1 MSITG
6 GDGTS
11 ISLPSEP
18 KNGRTAFVYGTLMV
32 PQILYRVCY
41 NTENPLPE
49 VVSHLRLTPA
59 LLRNYSRRKVLRADF
74 PGIIAQ
80 TNHSVLGTVISGLT
94 NEDVKWLDHFE
105 GDMYKR
111 VHVEVQVL
119 EAEVFDAH
127 GNIKQ
132 EELEKVKATKEGE
145 RNMVTA
151 ETYVWDLGEHRL
163 EKGEWLFADFR
174 REKMKN
180 WVDGPE
186 NDGSIDPYDDS
197 GTERGSQD
205 GDEKAGAAETAKGFE
220 IEGGN
225 VEDEEQEKRRIASV
239 VAGIA
244 AKEAE
249 DSQSDALKSAV

>member
-1 MSITG
+1 MSIPSV
-6 GDGTS
+6 DGS
-11 ISLPSEP
+11 SVSLSS
-18 KNGRTAFVYGTLMV
+18 KSKDGRTAFVYGTLMV

-41 NTENPLPE
+41 GTENPLAE
-49 VVSHLRLTPA
+49 LISHLSLSPA
-59 LLRNYSRRKVLRADF
+59 LLRNYSRRKVLKADF
-74 PGIIAQ
+74 PAIIAQ
-80 TNHSVLGTVISGLT
+80 PNHTVFGTLIRGLT
-94 NEDVKWLDHFE
+94 DADVKWLDHFE

-111 VHVEVQVL
+111 VRIEVEAL

-127 GNIKQ
+127 GNIR
-132 EELEKVKATKEGE
+132 EEEMEKVKATKEGE
-145 RNMVTA
+145 RKMVKA
-151 ETYVWDLGEHRL
+151 ETYVWDLSKKQL
-163 EKGEWLFADFR
+163 EDEEWLFADFR

-205 GDEKAGAAETAKGFE
+205 GNGKAEMTEPEKGFE
-220 IEGGN
+220 IEGGV

-249 DSQSDALKSAV
+249 DGELDTSKIVA

>member
-1 MSITG
+1 MGFPLLT
-6 GDGTS
+6 TS
-11 ISLPSEP
+11 Q
-18 KNGRTAFVYGTLMV
+18 MV

-41 NTENPLPE
+41 GTENPRPE
-49 VVSHLRLTPA
+49 VISQLRFTPA
-59 LLRNYSRRKVLRADF
+59 LLRNYSRRKVLNADF

-80 TNHSVLGTVISGLT
+80 PKHTVLGTLISGLS
-94 NEDVKWLDHFE
+94 NADVRFLDHFE

-111 VHVEVQVL
+111 VPIKVEAL
-119 EAEVFDAH
+119 EAEVFDEH
-127 GNIKQ
+127 GSIK
-132 EELEKVKATKEGE
+132 EEEMEKVKASKEGE

-151 ETYVWDLGEHRL
+151 ETYVWDLGEKRL
-163 EKGEWLFADFR
+163 ESAEWSFADFR

-186 NDGSIDPYDDS
+186 NDKAIDHYDDS
-197 GTERGSQD
+197 GTEEGSQD
-205 GDEKAGAAETAKGFE
+205 DVEKSETTKTDKGFE
-220 IEGGN
+220 IEGAV

-249 DSQSDALKSAV
+249 DIESDALKSAV

>member
-1 MSITG
+1 MPFST

-11 ISLPSEP
+11 ESLPSVP
-18 KNGRTAFVYGTLMV
+18 GNGRTAFVYGTLMV

-41 NTENPLPE
+41 GTENPLPE
-49 VVSHLRLTPA
+49 VTSHLRLTPA
-59 LLRNYSRRKVLRADF
+59 LLRNYSRRKVLHADY

-80 TNHSVLGTVISGLT
+80 PNHTVLGTLIIGLS

-105 GDMYKR
+105 GNMYKR
-111 VHVEVQVL
+111 VRIKVEAL

-127 GNIKQ
+127 GNIKK
-132 EELEKVKATKEGE
+132 EEMEKVKASKEGE

-151 ETYVWDLGEHRL
+151 ETYVWDLGEDRL
-163 EKGEWLFADFR
+163 ESEEWLFADFR

-186 NDGSIDPYDDS
+186 NDGTVDHYDDS
-197 GTERGSQD
+197 GTEKGSQD
-205 GDEKAGAAETAKGFE
+205 GDEKEGTTETAKRLE
-220 IEGGN
+220 TGGDY

-249 DSQSDALKSAV
+249 ECETDALKCAA